1 MFQSILENSQA
12 NENKEEINT
21 KKIDIKSLLT
31 INDIITYIIS
41 FMVSMVSFNKDFMP
55 FGLAILAACISN
67 KMPLGFVYLAASV
80 GTVLGFGFDGL
91 ITFIF
96 TSLILIAMVLIFKPI
111 EEEDRNEILP
121 VGKYVLLSTI
131 FVQAI
136 KIAIRGILLY
146 DVLSSVVLAIITYI
160 FYKIFANSLVVIKK
174 YRINK
179 AFSIEEIMGAFLLLS
194 IAFCSFSKL
203 TVFGF
208 SITTILSIMLVLF
221 MGWKHGMLVG
231 STTGITIGMVI
242 GIING
247 GGTLL
252 IAAYAISG
260 LLSGLLNRFGKTGVI
275 VGFLIGNA
283 ILAYFSN
290 GNVIPIITIR
300 EILLA
305 SLGLLI
311 IPRKINIDIQDII
324 GKNKYFPTTV
334 GVLDGEKEITKNK
347 LNSVSETISDMA
359 KSYNE
364 AAEDIIEKDED
375 LFLDARNSFKEE
387 LLNNI
392 EDIPE
397 NILYEDIIENDDAII
412 GDLFDLLEQENE
424 ITSTN
429 LLEILNKNNNYI
441 IGIDS
446 EDNVVRTKT
455 ENDIKEIVKIINSTY
470 RINKLNIIWKQ
481 KEANNKKVLATQLG
495 RCFKGYLFN
504 SK

>member
-334 GVLDGEKEITKNK
+334 GVLAGAKEITKN
-347 LNSVSETISDMA
+347 
-359 KSYNE
+359 
-364 AAEDIIEKDED
+364 
-375 LFLDARNSFKEE
+375 
-387 LLNNI
+387 
-392 EDIPE
+392 
-397 NILYEDIIENDDAII
+397 
-412 GDLFDLLEQENE
+412 Q
-424 ITSTN
+424 
-429 LLEILNKNNNYI
+429 
-441 IGIDS
+441 
-446 EDNVVRTKT
+446 
-455 ENDIKEIVKIINSTY
+455 
-470 RINKLNIIWKQ
+470 
-481 KEANNKKVLATQLG
+481 
-495 RCFKGYLFN
+495 
-504 SK
+504 